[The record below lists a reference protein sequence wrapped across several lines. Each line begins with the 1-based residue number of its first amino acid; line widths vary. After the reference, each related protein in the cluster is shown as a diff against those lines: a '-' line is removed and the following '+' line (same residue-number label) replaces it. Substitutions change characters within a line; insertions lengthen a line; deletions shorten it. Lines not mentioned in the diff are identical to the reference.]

1 VGGVDISCDCVYG
14 LHLMI
19 HCGRTSFT
27 FIFVPCSCFTV
38 ENNLAILNPP
48 FLLHLQQL
56 LRQPSKAGGFV
67 CSQDTRQAERNG
79 PARRHTYR
87 QHGRSR
93 GSGPVARVR
102 RDGREDESA
111 WCLKGHGF
119 ECQKEGKDIR
129 ESAADAPRI
138 IIGSLNKYK
147 TFSISSTTT
156 TSTKQAQRSY
166 TEKL

>member
-1 VGGVDISCDCVYG
+1 
-14 LHLMI
+14 MF
-19 HCGRTSFT
+19 HCSRTSFT
-27 FIFVPCSCFTV
+27 FMSVPCSCFTV
-38 ENNLAILNPP
+38 KNNLAILNPP
-48 FLLHLQQL
+48 FLLYLQQF

-67 CSQDTRQAERNG
+67 CGQDTRQAERNG

-102 RDGREDESA
+102 RDGREGKTA
-111 WCLKGHGF
+111 WCSKGHGV
-119 ECQKEGKDIR
+119 ECQKQGKDIR

-147 TFSISSTTT
+147 TFSISSSTTTT
-156 TSTKQAQRSY
+156 TSTKQPQRSY